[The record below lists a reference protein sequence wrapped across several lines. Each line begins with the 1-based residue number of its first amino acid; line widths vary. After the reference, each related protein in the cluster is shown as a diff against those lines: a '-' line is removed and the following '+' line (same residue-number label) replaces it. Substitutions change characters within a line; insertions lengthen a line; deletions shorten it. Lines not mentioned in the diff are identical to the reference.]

1 MEDIQSAATQEG
13 ETPLVTVTN
22 DKLKEDLQQWAKNKR
37 RPLVLVAVGR
47 GGVGKSTL
55 VNNLLGL
62 EKGDE
67 QYCPPGNL
75 ARAETKIVKVCKKTK
90 EGAEVHIVDT
100 PGLGA
105 SLDDI
110 DPRKVIEELSKQAKD
125 ADLLFYCVSLHPGA
139 RLDRTDVKIVQLL
152 TKAYGPEVWKR
163 AFLLLTFANHSD
175 PKDYI
180 ERVRDYASAF
190 TDVLKKAGVGILV
203 EAKFPNAA
211 PPATVDTEQ
220 ASQTPQMPPQE
231 TSTTAPPNNDQPSAT
246 DPKNVPGRKSND
258 TVQVPAIPVGDKTM
272 KLHIPFEYNWSDVLF
287 TEALKRASDAQ
298 TLANLLALRGF
309 KVEIGDVVG
318 GALGGG
324 AIVGGTVGG
333 TAGGIAGLG
342 MGLFIGAPVGAV
354 VGGIG
359 GVILAVVKA
368 KIEKF
373 QAMNF

>member
-1 MEDIQSAATQEG
+1 MEAETAAAPEVG
-13 ETPLVTVTN
+13 APIVRVTN
-22 DKLKEDLQQWAKNKR
+22 DKLRADLQQWANNKGEK
-37 RPLVLVAVGR
+37 PLVLVAVGR

-62 EKGDE
+62 KEGDE

-75 ARAETKIVKVCKKTK
+75 ARAKTK
-90 EGAEVHIVDT
+90 NIQLCKESIEGVNVHIVDT

-105 SLDDI
+105 TLDDI
-110 DPRKVIEELSKQAKD
+110 EPRKVIEELSKQAKN
-125 ADLLFYCVSLHPGA
+125 ADLLFYCASLHPGA

-180 ERVRDYASAF
+180 VRVKDYASAF
-190 TDVLKKAGVGILV
+190 ADVLKKAGVGISV
-203 EAKFPNAA
+203 EAKLPSDVPATADTA
-211 PPATVDTEQ
+211 PPSLA
-220 ASQTPQMPPQE
+220 PQMPPQE
-231 TSTTAPPNNDQPSAT
+231 TSTTRPPNGQPST
-246 DPKNVPGRKSND
+246 DPNNTRAND
-258 TVQVPAIPVGDKTM
+258 TVQVPIPAIPVGDGTM
-272 KLHIPFEYNWSDVLF
+272 KLSIPVEYNWSDMLF

-309 KVEIGDVVG
+309 KVEIGEVVG
-318 GALGGG
+318 GAIGGG

-333 TAGGIAGLG
+333 TAGAIAGLG
-342 MGLFIGAPVGAV
+342 LGLFIGAPVGAV

-359 GVILAVVKA
+359 GVILAIVKA

-373 QAMNF
+373 QATNF